1 MREVTTARLKS
12 GPRCGQ
18 CRRSDRFETTD
29 ILLALTWSKFS
40 KGLTKIGGAILAPS
54 FYDLAVYMKPG
65 DRGRVESTAPPY
77 IVPYWQSEGTKFRS
91 KNGKVPLR
99 LEGADWRKGGGPP
112 QL

>member
-1 MREVTTARLKS
+1 
-12 GPRCGQ
+12 
-18 CRRSDRFETTD
+18 
-29 ILLALTWSKFS
+29 
-40 KGLTKIGGAILAPS
+40 
-54 FYDLAVYMKPG
+54 VYMKPG
-65 DRGRVESTAPPY
+65 DLGRVESTTPPY